1 VDDGWL
7 ERDGVRLH
15 YLEWRSGGNAGAPA
29 PPVLLL
35 HGLSSNAR
43 VWERV
48 AQRLPGLRLVALDQR
63 SHGLSDRPDTGY
75 ALDDVVAD
83 AAHAVRELGLG
94 RPLVAGHSWGAE
106 VALAFAA
113 GHPDLAS
120 GVAIVDGPTA
130 SFSRFMTWE
139 EAEVRMQ
146 PPLPTYS
153 NLAEAEAEQR
163 RYIGEAWADDLGEFV
178 RAGLVDTPDGGL
190 APTLTAPVRLQILRH
205 LYAFQPEL
213 LFADVQGPVL
223 IALAAQL
230 WPGAPTEFV
239 ERRRRSAEEVVEL
252 RPDARLRWYDS
263 RHDIPLIRPTELAG
277 DLERTAL
284 AAGFGIVATEAAA
297 VAGRAGLDWA
307 RPAQAD
313 VDGWSAH
320 DLLSHLASA
329 QASLAGMVSAP
340 PRAADAPAFD
350 PDRWNAGQVR
360 RRAEATPAALAQEM
374 RRGTEHLHA
383 ALMDVDLEA
392 TTGAGRYAGQ
402 PVRAA
407 IAHLLE
413 HQQTHLEELKTA
425 LAA

>member
-1 VDDGWL
+1 
-7 ERDGVRLH
+7 
-15 YLEWRSGGNAGAPA
+15 
-29 PPVLLL
+29 
-35 HGLSSNAR
+35 
-43 VWERV
+43 V
-48 AQRLPGLRLVALDQR
+48 AERLPSLRLVALDQR
-63 SHGLSDRPDTGY
+63 SHGLSDRPETGND
-75 ALDDVVAD
+75 LDDLIAD
-83 AAHAVRELGLG
+83 AAHTVRELGLG

-120 GVAIVDGPTA
+120 GVAVVDGPTS
-130 SFSRFMTWE
+130 SFSRFMTWD

-146 PPLPTYS
+146 PPLPTFRD
-153 NLAEAEAEQR
+153 LAEAEADQR
-163 RYIGEAWADDLGEFV
+163 RYIGEAWSNDLREFV
-178 RAGLVDTPDGGL
+178 RAGLVQTPDGGL

-213 LFADVQGPVL
+213 LFADVRGPVL

-252 RPDARLRWYDS
+252 RPDAQLRMYDS
-263 RHDIPLIRPTELAG
+263 SHDIPLIRPAELAA

-284 AAGFGIVATEAAA
+284 AAGFGIVAAEAADV
-297 VAGRAGLDWA
+297 VARPGLDWA
-307 RPAQAD
+307 RPAQVD
-313 VDGWSAH
+313 VAGWSAH

-329 QASLAGMVSAP
+329 QASLAGMITAP
-340 PRAADAPAFD
+340 PRAPDAPAFD

-360 RRAEATPAALAQEM
+360 RRAEQRPAALAQEM
-374 RRGTEHLHA
+374 RRGTEQLHA
-383 ALMDVDLEA
+383 ALMDVDLDV

-402 PVRAA
+402 PVRVALA
-407 IAHLLE
+407 GLLE
-413 HQQTHLEELKTA
+413 HQQTHLQELKTA